1 MSDETNPLHEDFIN
15 SAPEELRDAAAEL
28 APVWDSYVQSKF
40 QEAADYRKQWEPYKE
55 VPLDQVGPEGVQD
68 YIALQEIWNDPQ
80 QRYAWLSQQ
89 EATLRNEHPEFYD
102 EDGNLLEHQ
111 GYNNDPVLMQRL
123 EALEGRFQTEDQKE
137 AQKAAV
143 EYVTGQLNE
152 IKQDYP
158 SLTPEDEDA
167 ICALAN
173 KYVRPGEVPP
183 DDFIKQ
189 GFKDF
194 QQIVGRTE
202 RDLFTKKEGQ
212 PTPAQHGGR
221 PATSPT
227 PITDFAAANE
237 AARRAIVE
245 SMKA

>member
-1 MSDETNPLHEDFIN
+1 MSEETNPLHEDFIN

-28 APVWDSYVQSKF
+28 APVWDTYVQSKF

-102 EDGNLLEHQ
+102 DEGNLIEPQ
-111 GYNNDPVLMQRL
+111 GYNNDPVLLQRL
-123 EALEGRFQTEDQKE
+123 EALEGRFQSVDQQE

-143 EYVTGQLNE
+143 EFVNGQLNE

-173 KYVRPGEVPP
+173 KYVKPGEAPP

-202 RDLFTKKEGQ
+202 RDLFTKKESQ
-212 PTPAQHGGR
+212 PSPAQHGGR
-221 PATSPT
+221 PSTSPT